1 MLLLLLLMMAATP
14 VQAQEINDLP
24 ATAGEGLATLLSL
37 VGAILAGGTLG
48 NLLTDLIKRF
58 NLPFL
63 GQTET
68 VRLGGLLAE
77 IAALLISA
85 GCGWLALTWLT
96 PLAGWLDQS
105 GVWAV
110 AIAAWPVARGWFE
123 LRKRREA
130 V

>member
-1 MLLLLLLMMAATP
+1 MF
-14 VQAQEINDLP
+14 
-24 ATAGEGLATLLSL
+24 TA
-37 VGAILAGGTLG
+37 VGICIPGACDTFV
-48 NLLTDLIKRF
+48 DFFLIKRF

-68 VRLGGLLAE
+68 ARLGGLLAE
-77 IAALLISA
+77 IAALLIST

-96 PLAGWLDQS
+96 PLAQWLDQS

-110 AIAAWPVARGWFE
+110 AIAAWPVARSWFE